1 MRRYFSKIDKPLL
14 ITTMIFFIFGL
25 VMILSASSME
35 SYMRYGK
42 SPYIYFIK
50 QTAFIGAGSIFFFI
64 VTRIPTKV
72 YKGLS
77 YLVMLLVI
85 SALIA
90 LTAYGYAAKNA
101 QSWFQLGPINIQP
114 SEFAKVAIIL
124 FLASYYN
131 KNKATL
137 NNSWILI
144 KPLIAVFLIF
154 ILVAIQP
161 DFGTAIIIALI
172 CFFMFFS
179 LPMSK
184 LCRFKFSSIIVVLTF
199 ILSLVFIFA
208 KGYVLKPYQLER
220 FNFKDPCE
228 RYQEESGYQLCN
240 SFIAFKNGNITGQGI
255 GMSTQKYLYLPESY
269 TDFIFPIIVEEWGLI
284 VGIIILLLYM
294 FIIYRIYVIAR
305 KAKDLTGSLI
315 AYGVCMYFFLH
326 ISINLMGVMGLGPLT
341 GVPLPFLSY
350 GGSYTISLMIA
361 LALVQ
366 RVAIESNKINK
377 KKKIKEA

>member
-50 QTAFIGAGSIFFFI
+50 QTAFIGAGAILFFI